1 MSKAIKVSI
10 AIIIGLVLS
19 YVAIVTSRSST
30 HQECTRWVR
39 SSSEDRECVGE
50 WVIVEGSDWL
60 MVLIFAFFAFWAFAA
75 AWEFFRNH

>member
-1 MSKAIKVSI
+1 MSKSIKVSI

-19 YVAIVTSRSST
+19 YLAIVTSRSST

-39 SSSEDRECVGE
+39 SSSEDPECVGE
-50 WVIVEGSDWL
+50 WVIVEGTDWL
-60 MVLIFAFFAFWAFAA
+60 MVLIFAFFAFWVFAA